1 MTVTGVVNSLAG
13 FALTQMRYSEEA
25 DLDAAGFTVLHV
37 LLRAADNKS
46 RELRMSQEEIA
57 RRTKLSAKTVWR
69 KLALLEERGF
79 ILRES
84 QPPTKFG
91 RRSWDLLTMVELD
104 HDGEPVSADSVSSGG
119 AVSADSVTS
128 GPPDSVSCS
137 NGLGDDGSTEE
148 EEPNGPPPSI
158 PHHLL
163 SAESP
168 VNVFV
173 ARAAAREIE
182 DRAPHSENGHG
193 EIPPQENLLAPQD
206 VPQELARPGARS
218 ARSNLPEEGPLDSV
232 TADTAST
239 NGNGTAHSEAEI
251 RAVLAAV
258 PWERIHEPA
267 DDLGLDLID
276 LDALG
281 FEIMASG
288 LLIDGPKWWP
298 HPVNEINTF
307 VADACRHG

>member
-1 MTVTGVVNSLAG
+1 MTVNGVVNSFAG

-25 DLDAAGFTVLHV
+25 DLDHAAAAILHV
-37 LLRAADNKS
+37 VLRAADNQS

-57 RRTKLSAKTVWR
+57 RRTKLSGKTVWR

-91 RRSWDLLTMVELD
+91 RRSWDLLSMVELD
-104 HDGEPVSADSVSSGG
+104 QHGDPVSADSVSSGE

-128 GPPDSVSCS
+128 GPLDSVSCS
-137 NGLGDDGSTEE
+137 NGLGDDGSIEA
-148 EEPNGPPPSI
+148 NASI
-158 PHHLL
+158 PLHLL

-168 VNVFV
+168 NVFV

-182 DRAPHSENGHG
+182 DRASRFGDGHG
-193 EIPPQENLLAPQD
+193 EIPPQGNLPPQD
-206 VPQELARPGARS
+206 ALAADASLGARS

-232 TADTAST
+232 TADTSST
-239 NGNGTAHSEAEI
+239 NGNGAGPTQATIREA
-251 RAVLAAV
+251 LAAV

-267 DDLGLDLID
+267 DELGLDLID